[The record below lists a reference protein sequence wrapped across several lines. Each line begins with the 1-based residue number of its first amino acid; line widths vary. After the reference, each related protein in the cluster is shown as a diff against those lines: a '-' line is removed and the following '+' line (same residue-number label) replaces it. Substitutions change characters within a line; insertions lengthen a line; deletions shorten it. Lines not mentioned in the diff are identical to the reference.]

1 MAQATAL
8 FVVEKVKMKVRLADL
23 VIEIKNKYEYV
34 EELCR
39 EYLTDAPCV
48 DFFVECTDDE
58 IEAERQDGE
67 AEMPKGYLESL
78 AVYRKI
84 CTRALDY
91 DAFLV
96 HSAVI
101 ELEGNAYAFLA
112 KSGTGKSTHI
122 ALWRTTI
129 GDKVKIINGDKP
141 IYRYIDGILY
151 AYGTPWCGKEGWQRN
166 TRARLKAL
174 CYIERAE
181 KNSIEKITP
190 RESVMRM
197 LKQVLIPKD
206 ADEVSKTLA
215 LVDRMLND
223 IQSWIIKC
231 NISSEAALIAYNAL
245 KE

>member
-1 MAQATAL
+1 M
-8 FVVEKVKMKVRLADL
+8 
-23 VIEIKNKYEYV
+23 
-34 EELCR
+34 
-39 EYLTDAPCV
+39 
-48 DFFVECTDDE
+48 
-58 IEAERQDGE
+58 
-67 AEMPKGYLESL
+67 
-78 AVYRKI
+78 
-84 CTRALDY
+84 
-91 DAFLV
+91 
-96 HSAVI
+96 
-101 ELEGNAYAFLA
+101 
-112 KSGTGKSTHI
+112 
-122 ALWRTTI
+122 
-129 GDKVKIINGDKP
+129 
-141 IYRYIDGILY
+141 Y

-197 LKQVLIPKD
+197 LKQVLIPKG

-223 IQSWIIKC
+223 IQSWIVKC